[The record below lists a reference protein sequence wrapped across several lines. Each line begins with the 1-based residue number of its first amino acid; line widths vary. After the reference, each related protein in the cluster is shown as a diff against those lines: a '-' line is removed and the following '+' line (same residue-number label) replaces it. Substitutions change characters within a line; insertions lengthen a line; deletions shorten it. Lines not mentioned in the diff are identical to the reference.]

1 MHVLQA
7 KRGTTLNVVVR
18 RKLAVTAFLIFL
30 ADYLTKFAAVN
41 FLADGPIKVLGNLLK
56 FELIYNTGAAFSL
69 ATSKTIFL
77 SVFSM
82 AVGAGIFYFAARI
95 DSHKWAIALG
105 SVLGG
110 IFGNLSDR
118 IFRSPGGLQ
127 GPVVDWISI
136 PHWPT
141 FNIADSAVVIG
152 VLFIVSLTWAN
163 IPPRS
168 ATK

>member
-1 MHVLQA
+1 MYVMQA

-30 ADYLTKFAAVN
+30 ADYLTKYAAVS
-41 FLADGPIKVLGNLLK
+41 LLSDAPIKVLGNFLK
-56 FELIYNTGAAFSL
+56 FDLAFNTGAAFSL
-69 ATSKTIFL
+69 ATSKTIYL
-77 SVFSM
+77 SVFAM
-82 AVGAGIFYFAARI
+82 AVAAAIFYFATRI
-95 DSHKWAIALG
+95 DSTKWAIALG
-105 SVLGG
+105 LVLGG

-127 GPVVDWISI
+127 GAVVDWISV

-152 VLFIVSLTWAN
+152 VVSIVSLIWAQ

-168 ATK
+168 AVK